1 MQLSSLRET
10 LSLNQYEVASFY
22 FHTLVCFDVWYIQQ
36 LLNVLLLSQQTLNPL
51 CEAREE
57 VANLIYNLLLTLR
70 EPASNQGSLLMCP
83 PVSTIQLLI
92 HFLKF
97 VSEKRLSWTL
107 LHGFSFFYL
116 HFFLSK
122 MQKFLQLFFHA

>member
-1 MQLSSLRET
+1 MQILSLKET
-10 LSLNQYEVASFY
+10 LSLYQYEVASFCY
-22 FHTLVCFDVWYIQQ
+22 HTLVCFDVWYIQQ

-51 CEAREE
+51 CEARED

-107 LHGFSFFYL
+107 LHGFSFFYW

-122 MQKFLQLFFHA
+122 MQKI

>member
-36 LLNVLLLSQQTLNPL
+36 LLNVLLLSQQTLNLL

-57 VANLIYNLLLTLR
+57 VANLIYPNGANFHDAILGNVKSR
-70 EPASNQGSLLMCP
+70 KSYQ
-83 PVSTIQLLI
+83 V
-92 HFLKF
+92 
-97 VSEKRLSWTL
+97 
-107 LHGFSFFYL
+107 FF
-116 HFFLSK
+116 
-122 MQKFLQLFFHA
+122 